1 MSDREANCILGDKDA
16 KSQGTKRN
24 REVESPSWFIRL
36 LLASFSW
43 KNRRSK
49 KKRKSLLKG
58 NKKV

>member
-49 KKRKSLLKG
+49 KKEKAC
-58 NKKV
+58 